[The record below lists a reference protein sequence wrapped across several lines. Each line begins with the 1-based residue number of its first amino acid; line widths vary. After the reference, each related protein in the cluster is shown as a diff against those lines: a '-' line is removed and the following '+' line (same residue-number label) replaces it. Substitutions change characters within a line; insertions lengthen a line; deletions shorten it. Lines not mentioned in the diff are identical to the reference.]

1 MEFVKVAAVG
11 EIAPGRAKR
20 VEVGEEEIAVFNLDG
35 AYYAI
40 GDTCSHEEASLAEGD
55 VFGDCVECPLHGSEF
70 DLKTGR
76 AKSLPAVL
84 PVPTYPVQVA
94 GDDILVGTE
103 AEPE

>member
-1 MEFVKVAAVG
+1 VEFVKVAAIG

-70 DLKTGR
+70 DIRTGK
-76 AKSLPAVL
+76 ALTLPAVL
-84 PVPTYPVQVA
+84 PVPTYPVKLD
-94 GDDILVGTE
+94 GDAILVGVGE
-103 AEPE
+103 E